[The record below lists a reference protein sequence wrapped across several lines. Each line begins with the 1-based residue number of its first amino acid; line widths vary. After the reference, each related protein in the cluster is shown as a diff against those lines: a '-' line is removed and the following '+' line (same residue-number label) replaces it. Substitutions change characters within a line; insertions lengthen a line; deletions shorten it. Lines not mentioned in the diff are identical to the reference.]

1 MIFIILFNAC
11 AHLRTK
17 AALDLIKQVSK
28 EMPECYYSHPRLS
41 SALLDALTKCNDIS
55 SAENLFLRMTKSSG
69 DYGVL
74 MSALNEENHF
84 DKTLRLFHE
93 MKQNGVD
100 ADIFNSLQIIKALSR
115 IGDNS
120 LAQIVIK
127 QIPLTVLANTQIQTA
142 LLNMWVR
149 EIYTSFSSVYFL
161 IY

>member
-1 MIFIILFNAC
+1 MKKIIS
-11 AHLRTK
+11 
-17 AALDLIKQVSK
+17 IKHYV
-28 EMPECYYSHPRLS
+28 
-41 SALLDALTKCNDIS
+41 
-55 SAENLFLRMTKSSG
+55 
-69 DYGVL
+69 
-74 MSALNEENHF
+74 
-84 DKTLRLFHE
+84 LFHE

-149 EIYTSFSSVYFL
+149 EILTSFSSVYFL
-161 IY
+161 TY